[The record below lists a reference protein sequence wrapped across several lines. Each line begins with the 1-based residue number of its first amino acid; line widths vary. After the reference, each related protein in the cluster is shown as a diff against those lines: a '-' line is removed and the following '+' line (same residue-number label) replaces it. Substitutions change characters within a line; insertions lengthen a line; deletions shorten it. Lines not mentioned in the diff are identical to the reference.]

1 MNTSSHIWSDLF
13 AYPLPIASRRL
24 PPAFM
29 PGGDERQQRCL
40 IGYEVVS
47 DVATCAV
54 FAPLPCR
61 VYRDLAVSCRD
72 LAAFATLTCAAN
84 RANPLEMRDQ
94 SGGHLDTRPKNGKN
108 GNVHR
113 ASQHYRPGLPPVRA
127 GGRRGRQALQAR
139 IHSLAGWGNCPLAS
153 ALAPLAPQGEE
164 PGARNPTPPLDK
176 TRPLMAEWRTHD
188 ESFMFARERRI
199 HQFAAQRELTAGRSV
214 FTMAGIETH
223 ACRIT
228 QPPPDP
234 RRLCAP
240 SFSSSA
246 INTSPARP
254 PSLRIVPHHQARAT
268 HPAIRCPSP
277 ASSRGA
283 HGARRG
289 SRHEEH
295 ALC

>member
-13 AYPLPIASRRL
+13 AYPLPIGSRGL

-61 VYRDLAVSCRD
+61 VYRDLAASCRD
-72 LAAFATLTCAAN
+72 LAAFATLTRAAN

-94 SGGHLDTRPKNGKN
+94 SEGHLDMRPKNGKN
-108 GNVHR
+108 GNVDWG
-113 ASQHYRPGLPPVRA
+113 SQHCRLLPPSLPSVSLCSLRSSVFVLVSPSGEGPGVRKP
-127 GGRRGRQALQAR
+127 R
-139 IHSLAGWGNCPLAS
+139 PM
-153 ALAPLAPQGEE
+153 
-164 PGARNPTPPLDK
+164 LDK
-176 TRPLMAEWRTHD
+176 TPPLMAEWRTHD

-199 HQFAAQRELTAGRSV
+199 SQIAARRELTAGRSV
-214 FTMAGIETH
+214 STMRASKRMPAESHDGFLLPG
-223 ACRIT
+223 ASA
-228 QPPPDP
+228 
-234 RRLCAP
+234 RRSRRQTSP
-240 SFSSSA
+240 TRSSSVH
-246 INTSPARP
+246 IG
-254 PSLRIVPHHQARAT
+254 PHRQARAT